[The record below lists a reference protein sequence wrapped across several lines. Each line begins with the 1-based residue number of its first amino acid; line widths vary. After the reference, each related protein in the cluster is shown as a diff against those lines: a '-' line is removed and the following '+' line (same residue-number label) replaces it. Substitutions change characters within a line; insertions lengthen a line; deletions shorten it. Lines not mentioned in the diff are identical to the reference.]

1 MKKKSALLITVGI
14 LLVIAASAVFSGC
27 GKNQTPPEED
37 IVTDTE
43 PDETAEE
50 KEQWDLIPMVMVDGV
65 LYLDTGYNS
74 TVIQKCG
81 TPDGEITSAVD
92 GSEEPSADDQSNF
105 GTGYEYQYGTAEGT
119 VELYI
124 NGKWRIFA
132 TEEAREKI
140 QFPETQTGAEIY
152 IVDIWDRAAEEG
164 LPCDEALEK
173 FYEDEANEYYFSC
186 IKSHYVM
193 VLDSTGRTVDIVT
206 ALNEGLATIADLDH
220 FGIEYYT
227 EPKQ

>member
-1 MKKKSALLITVGI
+1 MKKNAGLLIAVGI
-14 LLVIAASAVFSGC
+14 LLVIAASAIFSGC
-27 GKNQTPPEED
+27 GKNQAPPEAD
-37 IVTDTE
+37 IVTDTDTE
-43 PDETAEE
+43 EE
-50 KEQWDLIPMVMVDGV
+50 KEQRDLIPMVMVDGV

-81 TPDGEITSAVD
+81 TPDGKIISAVD
-92 GSEEPSADDQSNF
+92 GNEEPSADDQSNF